1 MGVPGL
7 AQLWAALPAEVRGNL
22 DKVILATT
30 AKGQVFDRPEPC
42 FDLSAAFY
50 DHLRS
55 SALKLDADSL
65 LTIALHCH
73 GDESVGKATLQ
84 AALLPI
90 FVSITEVSCWSC
102 VKGVAVWGSVW
113 LLFLFSFAKQNENK
127 KTQTKKAK
135 TRKQKRNRVVLVCPC
150 AGVLAAPSMGRGLL
164 CTALHQAAQ
173 GQEPHRTRGAHLC

>member
-1 MGVPGL
+1 MARECSWVTPHLSYQSTHELHLYKKKVEETSRPMGVPGL

-102 VKGVAVWGSVW
+102 VKGVAVWGSGW
-113 LLFLFSFAKQNENK
+113 LLFLFSFAKT
-127 KTQTKKAK
+127 KTK
-135 TRKQKRNRVVLVCPC
+135 N
-150 AGVLAAPSMGRGLL
+150 
-164 CTALHQAAQ
+164 
-173 GQEPHRTRGAHLC
+173 

>member
-73 GDESVGKATLQ
+73 GVESVGKATLQ

-90 FVSITEVSCWSC
+90 FVNITEVSCWAC
-102 VKGVAVWGSVW
+102 VKGVAVWGSGW
-113 LLFLFSFAKQNENK
+113 LLFWFSFAKTKTKNENK
-127 KTQTKKAK
+127 KSQ

>member
-90 FVSITEVSCWSC
+90 FVNITEVSCWAC
-102 VKGVAVWGSVW
+102 VKGVAVWGSGW
-113 LLFLFSFAKQNENK
+113 LLFWFSFAKTKTKNENK
-127 KTQTKKAK
+127 KSQ
-135 TRKQKRNRVVLVCPC
+135 TRKQKRNRFVL

>member
-30 AKGQVFDRPEPC
+30 PKGQMFDRPEPC

-102 VKGVAVWGSVW
+102 VKGVAVWGSGW
-113 LLFLFSFAKQNENK
+113 LLFLFSFAKT
-127 KTQTKKAK
+127 KTK
-135 TRKQKRNRVVLVCPC
+135 N
-150 AGVLAAPSMGRGLL
+150 
-164 CTALHQAAQ
+164 
-173 GQEPHRTRGAHLC
+173 

>member
-30 AKGQVFDRPEPC
+30 PKGQVFDRPEPC

-90 FVSITEVSCWSC
+90 FVSITEVSCW
-102 VKGVAVWGSVW
+102 
-113 LLFLFSFAKQNENK
+113 FSFAKTKTKNENK
-127 KTQTKKAK
+127 KSQ
-135 TRKQKRNRVVLVCPC
+135 TRKQKRNRFVL

>member
-127 KTQTKKAK
+127 KTKTKKSQNAK
-135 TRKQKRNRVVLVCPC
+135 TEKKSCCPC
-150 AGVLAAPSMGRGLL
+150 LPL
-164 CTALHQAAQ
+164 CRSTCSTFN
-173 GQEPHRTRGAHLC
+173 G

>member
-90 FVSITEVSCWSC
+90 FVSITEVSCW
-102 VKGVAVWGSVW
+102 
-113 LLFLFSFAKQNENK
+113 FSFAKTKTKNENK
-127 KTQTKKAK
+127 KSQ

-150 AGVLAAPSMGRGLL
+150 AGVFAAPSMGGGLL

>member
-90 FVSITEVSCWSC
+90 FVNITEVSCWAC
-102 VKGVAVWGSVW
+102 VKGVAVWSSGW
-113 LLFLFSFAKQNENK
+113 LLFWFSFAKTKTKNENK
-127 KTQTKKAK
+127 KSQ
-135 TRKQKRNRVVLVCPC
+135 TRKQKRNRFVL
-150 AGVLAAPSMGRGLL
+150 AGVFAAPSMGRGLL